1 MTPTAELEIMGSRGS
16 MPITA
21 IIDTGFDGY
30 VCLPI
35 SIAVHLGLELVS
47 QGSVELADG
56 TVKTELLFSGAVQFL
71 GERRT
76 VQIYLTDSEDALIG
90 TSLLADC
97 RLLIDFQAGT
107 VRLTRKPPRRGKRK
121 EAP

>member
-1 MTPTAELEIMGSRGS
+1 MTPTVALEVRGSRGS
-16 MPITA
+16 MRITA

-30 VCLPI
+30 VCLPT
-35 SIAVHLGLELVS
+35 SFAVQLGLELVS

-56 TVKTELLFSGAVQFL
+56 TVKTELLFAGSVGFL
-71 GERRT
+71 GGTRP

-97 RLLIDFQAGT
+97 RLLIDFRAGS
-107 VRLTRKPPRRGKRK
+107 VRLSRKPPRRGKRQS
-121 EAP
+121 E